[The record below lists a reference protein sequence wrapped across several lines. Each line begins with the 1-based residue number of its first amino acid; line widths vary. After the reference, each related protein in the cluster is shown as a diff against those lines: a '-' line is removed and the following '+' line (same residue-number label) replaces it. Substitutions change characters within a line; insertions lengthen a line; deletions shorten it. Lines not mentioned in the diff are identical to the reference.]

1 LAVFSAGRLDAKEI
15 DRAFPL
21 VSAGAPDLT
30 LSAWRRYASRL
41 LADQPPGGQ
50 EIEGQGIEWP
60 KTGIVVV
67 RSRDSYIHGLFSY
80 RVVEDLR
87 TGPTVCANDFVALGL
102 LHRAEAI
109 STLVNA
115 LEAIAVAH
123 GCAHMHVHLPESRVV
138 PLPARDSPSDAAGS
152 VLRALQAHGFR
163 SASVQ
168 LERHAPTHAS

>member
-1 LAVFSAGRLDAKEI
+1 MAVFSAGRLDAKEI

-21 VSAGAPDLT
+21 VSAGASDLT
-30 LSAWRRYASRL
+30 LSAWRRYAGRL

-50 EIEGQGIEWP
+50 GTEWP
-60 KTGIVVV
+60 KAGIVVA
-67 RSRDSYIHGLFSY
+67 RSKDSYIHGLFSY

-115 LEAIAVAH
+115 LEAIATAH
-123 GCAHMHVHLPESRVV
+123 GCAHMHVHLPESRII
-138 PLPARDSPSDAAGS
+138 PLSARDSPSETEGS

-163 SASVQ
+163 SSSVQ